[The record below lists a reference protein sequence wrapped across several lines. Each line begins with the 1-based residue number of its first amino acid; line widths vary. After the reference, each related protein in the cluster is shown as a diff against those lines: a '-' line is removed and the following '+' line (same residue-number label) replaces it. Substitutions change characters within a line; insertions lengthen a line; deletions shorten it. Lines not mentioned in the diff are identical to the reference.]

1 MWASTFAGRLES
13 WYGMRQKCHALSVES
28 TLITIN
34 SWWCT
39 TPWQPYYL
47 HWDDQP
53 AWPDPWQLLND
64 NVYCDLAR
72 SLGILYT
79 ISLLDRAD
87 LTDATLVLT
96 QDGHNLVVVDKS
108 KYILNWS
115 PDTVVNTSQAIKI
128 RRQLSQSQI
137 KQQYN

>member
-13 WYGMRQKCHALSVES
+13 WYSMRQKCHVLSVES

-72 SLGILYT
+72 ALGILYT

-87 LTDATLVLT
+87 LTDATLVLS

>member
-1 MWASTFAGRLES
+1 
-13 WYGMRQKCHALSVES
+13 
-28 TLITIN
+28 
-34 SWWCT
+34 
-39 TPWQPYYL
+39 
-47 HWDDQP
+47 
-53 AWPDPWQLLND
+53 LND

-72 SLGILYT
+72 ALGILYT

-87 LTDATLVLT
+87 LTDAALVLT

>member
-87 LTDATLVLT
+87 LADATLVLT

>member
-1 MWASTFAGRLES
+1 MWAKTFAGRLES
-13 WYGMRQKCHALSVES
+13 WYSMRQQCCFLSVES

>member
-1 MWASTFAGRLES
+1 
-13 WYGMRQKCHALSVES
+13 MRQQCHALSVES
-28 TLITIN
+28 TLLAIN
-34 SWWCT
+34 SWWFL

-47 HWDDQP
+47 DWLDQP

-72 SLGILYT
+72 ALGILYT

-87 LTDATLVLT
+87 LTDATLVLS

>member
-72 SLGILYT
+72 ALGILYT